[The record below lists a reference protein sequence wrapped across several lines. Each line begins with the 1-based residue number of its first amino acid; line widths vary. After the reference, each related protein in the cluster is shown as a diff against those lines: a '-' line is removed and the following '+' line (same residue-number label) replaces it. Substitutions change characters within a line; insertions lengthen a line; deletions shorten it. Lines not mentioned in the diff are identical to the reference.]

1 MKIKNLWE
9 QENKQRA
16 EQKEKILDYE
26 IAKSKTRSTTLFV
39 SWFVHND
46 YYVRGNVLL
55 LFCCCR

>member
-26 IAKSKTRSTTLFV
+26 IAKSKL
-39 SWFVHND
+39 
-46 YYVRGNVLL
+46 VLQL
-55 LFCCCR
+55 YL

>member
-16 EQKEKILDYE
+16 EQKEKFLIMKLQNQNSFYNF
-26 IAKSKTRSTTLFV
+26 IC